1 MRYKGI
7 WISFGIILLSGALGF
22 FAWSNIQADAM
33 PVVSSSLETDSQIG
47 VVLDPWLEFKPLKRA
62 PTTGF
67 ILYPGGFVDPKAYA
81 PIARDIA
88 AAGYLVVIPPM
99 PLNLAVLDVRVAGEI
114 ITAYPDISHWFIGGH
129 SLGGSMAASF
139 SKDNPSLIDGLVLW
153 ASYPAGSIDLSKA
166 DLIVTS
172 IYGTLDGVAT
182 PEEVLAAKP
191 LLPTNTLWVPIEGG
205 NHAQFGW
212 YGLQKGDNPASISP
226 EAQQDQ
232 VVRATLSLISQLTP

>member
-7 WISFGIILLSGALGF
+7 WIGLGIVLLLGAIGF
-22 FAWSNIQADAM
+22 FTWNNIQRDAM
-33 PVVSSSLETDSQIG
+33 PVTVSSLETNSQVGVLFNPWLVFESQIQT
-47 VVLDPWLEFKPLKRA
+47 

-99 PLNLAVLDVRVAGEI
+99 PLNLAVLDMTVAGEI
-114 ITAYPDISHWFIGGH
+114 IAAYPEILHWAIGGH

-139 SKDNPSLIDGLVLW
+139 SKGNPNLIDGLVLW
-153 ASYPAGSIDLSKA
+153 ASYLADNIDLSKA

-191 LLPTNTLWVPIEGG
+191 LLPTNTLWVAIEGG

-212 YGLQKGDNPASISP
+212 YGLQEGDNPASISP

-232 VVRATLSLISQLTP
+232 IVKGTLSLLSQLAP